1 MLGVGNDGM
10 RFLLDDMSL
19 TVGGKTYSSN
29 AVASAIRSG
38 NNAYTTASSGEWTES
53 EMDEFFATAKKAGIE
68 IIPLLNS
75 PLKNVKYSL

>member
-1 MLGVGNDGM
+1 MLAVGNDGM

-38 NNAYTTASSGEWTES
+38 NNAYTTAIFGRV
-53 EMDEFFATAKKAGIE
+53 DGK
-68 IIPLLNS
+68 
-75 PLKNVKYSL
+75 